1 MTIVI
6 DYLTEKR
13 PIEVGVIIRR
23 AGELLNDADHIRWTI
38 DELIDWINEAVIAII
53 NANPAAGERDAIL
66 TLNQGARQELDGSV
80 CQLMTITC
88 NVDADGNAGRAI
100 TRAGFSLMNLSAPEW
115 QTTKPA
121 AKVRQY
127 LYEDRAPSVFYV
139 YPPALAGT
147 QVRASLAE
155 IPDDVT
161 TEGDNVPLKI
171 EYADAVL
178 NYVCYR
184 CLSKDSE
191 ASNGAIATA
200 FYGAF
205 QQAMGNESSGAEAT
219 SPNRNKA

>member
-1 MTIVI
+1 MAIVI
-6 DYLTEKR
+6 DYAVTKR
-13 PIEVGVIIRR
+13 PIEASSIIKR
-23 AGELLNDADHIRWTI
+23 AGLILQDEDHIRWTK
-38 DELIDWINEAVIAII
+38 DEIIEWINEAVIAII
-53 NANPAAGERDAIL
+53 NANPAAGERDAVL
-66 TLNQGARQELDGSV
+66 TLIQGARQELDGSV
-80 CQLMTITC
+80 CQLMTVTC
-88 NVDADGNAGRAI
+88 NLDENGNAGRAI
-100 TRAGFSLMNLSAPEW
+100 TRADLSLMNLSSPDW
-115 QTTKPA
+115 QAMKPS
-121 AKVRQY
+121 AKIRQY
-127 LYEDRAPSVFYV
+127 LYDDRAPSVFYV